1 MIGMQGRLVDLMG
14 WLWLDSPKTI
24 DDLLGIVVVDAL
36 LRLLWLI
43 IKASGIQI
51 YRGVFKIILIIGWLI
66 KIWFQD

>member
-24 DDLLGIVVVDAL
+24 DDLLGIVAVDAL

-51 YRGVFKIILIIGWLI
+51 
-66 KIWFQD
+66 